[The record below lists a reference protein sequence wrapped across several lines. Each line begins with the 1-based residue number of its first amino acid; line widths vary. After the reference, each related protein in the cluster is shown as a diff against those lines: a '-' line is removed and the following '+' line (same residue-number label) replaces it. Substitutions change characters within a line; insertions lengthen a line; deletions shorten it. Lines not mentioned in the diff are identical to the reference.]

1 MKKIFPSVNRPLITI
16 VSLIIITISGCISF
30 PGIRPT
36 KFLAQEEIED
46 GKLKWYD
53 VEGMVCRDGSQT
65 GIGIKIKNTKKL
77 AIYLNGGG
85 ACFNK
90 PTCDANPSS
99 FNEADMFDLY
109 NSAKNDGIFDE
120 NNVNNPIG
128 DWSVMFIP
136 YCTGD
141 VHMGTRWQ
149 GRALDISKPQAF
161 VGAYNFEKAIIF
173 IQSYFKKQGV
183 EEILLFGISAG
194 GYGVYTNFL
203 KLKQYFSNVKI
214 TLINDSGPLIND
226 MQVFNPIFQLGAV
239 GIYGIIPPPG
249 FFAPG
254 FFDYGFTPYMHAYL
268 SNRFPKDNF
277 ALVSSLEDNVIRY
290 FLGFTYPNA
299 VDERVPAEEFK
310 QSLLNL
316 RNDYLIPDTRWSTF
330 YTKGDTHGQVQEN
343 DRFYENSST
352 DGTTL
357 SEFVARIINGEQKLH
372 VTVE

>member
-1 MKKIFPSVNRPLITI
+1 MKRISIKINHLLLSI
-16 VSLIIITISGCISF
+16 SLIILLITSGCISF
-30 PGIRPT
+30 PGVRP
-36 KFLAQEEIED
+36 KNFLAQEEID
-46 GKLKWYD
+46 FGNLKWYN
-53 VEGMVCRDGSQT
+53 VEGMVCRDGSPT
-65 GIGIKIKNTKKL
+65 GVGIKVKNTKKL

-99 FNEADMFDLY
+99 FNEADMFDLF
-109 NSAKNDGIFDE
+109 NSAQNGIFDE
-120 NNVNNPIG
+120 NNENNPIR

-161 VGAYNFEKAIIF
+161 VGAYNFEKALIF

-203 KLKQYFSNVKI
+203 KLKQYFSSDVKI

-226 MQVFNPIFQLGAV
+226 LKVFSPIFQLGAV
-239 GIYGIIPPPG
+239 GIYGIIPPPE
-249 FFAPG
+249 FFSPD
-254 FFDYGFTPYMHAYL
+254 FFDKGFTPSMHSYL
-268 SNRFPKDNF
+268 SKRFPNDNF
-277 ALVSSLEDNVIRY
+277 ALITSLEDKTIRY

-299 VDERVPAEEFK
+299 VDGRVPPEDYK
-310 QSLLNL
+310 QSLINL
-316 RNDYLIPDTRWSTF
+316 RDNYLIPDTRWSTF

-343 DRFYENSST
+343 DRFYENST
-352 DGTTL
+352 PDGTTL
-357 SEFVARIINGEQKLH
+357 NEFVARVLSGEQKLH
-372 VTVE
+372 LTVE